1 MLYLEKSGL
10 SELFRALCPMAGEHL
25 NFVWPLLLYGAAAL
39 VIVAGMVA
47 LSYILGQRHKEK
59 ETGEPYESGVS
70 GTGSARLRFPVQF
83 YLVAMLFVIFDL
95 EAVFIIAWA
104 VSFRDLGW
112 PGYFGLLF
120 FLGILLVVLVYE
132 WRAGAFDFALRGKD
146 ILRKY
151 RALEKSQEGR

>member
-1 MLYLEKSGL
+1 
-10 SELFRALCPMAGEHL
+10 MAGEHL
-25 NFVWPLLLYGAAAL
+25 NFIWPLLLYGAAAL

-47 LSYILGQRHKEK
+47 LSYVLGQRHKEK

-70 GTGSARLRFPVQF
+70 VTGSARLRFTVQF

-104 VSFRDLGW
+104 VSFRELGW

-120 FLGILLVVLVYE
+120 FLAILLVVLVYE
-132 WRAGAFDFALRGKD
+132 WRAGAFDFALKGKD

-151 RALEKSQEGR
+151 RELEKSQEGR

>member
-1 MLYLEKSGL
+1 MLYLKTSNLRGL
-10 SELFRALCPMAGEHL
+10 FGYSCPMAGEHL
-25 NFVWPLLLYGAAAL
+25 NFIWPLLLYGAAAL

-47 LSYILGQRHKEK
+47 LSYVLGQRHKEK

-70 GTGSARLRFPVQF
+70 VTGSARLRFTVQF

-104 VSFRDLGW
+104 VSFRELGW

-120 FLGILLVVLVYE
+120 FLVILLVVLVYE
-132 WRAGAFDFALRGKD
+132 WREGAFDFALKGKD

-151 RALEKSQEGR
+151 RELEKSQEGR

>member
-1 MLYLEKSGL
+1 
-10 SELFRALCPMAGEHL
+10 MAGEHL
-25 NFVWPLLLYGAAAL
+25 NFIWPLLLYGAAAL

-47 LSYILGQRHKEK
+47 LSYVLGQRHKEK

-70 GTGSARLRFPVQF
+70 VTGSARLRFTVQF

-104 VSFRDLGW
+104 VSFRELGW

-120 FLGILLVVLVYE
+120 FLVILLVVLVYE
-132 WRAGAFDFALRGKD
+132 WRAGAFDFALKGKD

-151 RALEKSQEGR
+151 RELEKSQEGR

>member
-1 MLYLEKSGL
+1 
-10 SELFRALCPMAGEHL
+10 MAGEHL
-25 NFVWPLLLYGAAAL
+25 NFIWPLLLYGAAAL

-47 LSYILGQRHKEK
+47 VSYFLGQRHKGK

-70 GTGSARLRFPVQF
+70 VMGSARLRFPVQF

-104 VSFRDLGW
+104 VSFRELGW

-120 FLGILLVVLVYE
+120 FLAILLVVLVYE
-132 WRAGAFDFALRGKD
+132 WRAGAFDFALKGKD

-151 RALEKSQEGR
+151 RELKKSPEVR

>member
-1 MLYLEKSGL
+1 
-10 SELFRALCPMAGEHL
+10 MAGEHL

-47 LSYILGQRHKEK
+47 LSYVLGQRHKEK

-70 GTGSARLRFPVQF
+70 VTGSARLRFPVQF

-104 VSFRDLGW
+104 VSFRELGW

-120 FLGILLVVLVYE
+120 FLAILLVVLVYE

-151 RALEKSQEGR
+151 RELEKSQEGR

>member
-1 MLYLEKSGL
+1 M
-10 SELFRALCPMAGEHL
+10 
-25 NFVWPLLLYGAAAL
+25 NFIWPLLLYGAAAL

-47 LSYILGQRHKEK
+47 LSYVLGQRHKEK

-70 GTGSARLRFPVQF
+70 VTGSARLRFTVQF

-104 VSFRDLGW
+104 VSFRELGW

-120 FLGILLVVLVYE
+120 FLAILLVVLVYE
-132 WRAGAFDFALRGKD
+132 WRAGAFDFALKGKD

-151 RALEKSQEGR
+151 RELEKSQEGR